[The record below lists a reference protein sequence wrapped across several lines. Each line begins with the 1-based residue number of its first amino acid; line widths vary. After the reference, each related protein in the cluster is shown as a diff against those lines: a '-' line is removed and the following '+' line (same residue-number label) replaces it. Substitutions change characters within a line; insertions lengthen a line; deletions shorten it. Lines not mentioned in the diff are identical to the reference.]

1 MVPLCSRTIL
11 AKSSSN
17 VSISFF
23 FINKTQEWMENYRN
37 YMNLSMISDST
48 NRIVNVIWK
57 SPVFL

>member
-1 MVPLCSRTIL
+1 MVPLCSRTVL

-17 VSISFF
+17 VSISF